1 LTSVPWQ
8 HYRAR
13 AAALNDSGPSEKTD
27 AARYFKADTFTMTNL
42 TPSLKPSWQRPIYA
56 FLGCV
61 SLAIG
66 IVALVVPLIPGIV
79 FLALAAACFSRS
91 SPAMDRWLTTH
102 PRFGKLIT
110 NWQTSGA
117 ISRTTKWVITASMVA
132 SFSLIF
138 LETQSRGIQAVVA
151 VIMLAVLVYVWR
163 RPEQPSLPAVAQA

>member
-1 LTSVPWQ
+1 MANPTSTLT
-8 HYRAR
+8 
-13 AAALNDSGPSEKTD
+13 
-27 AARYFKADTFTMTNL
+27 
-42 TPSLKPSWQRPIYA
+42 PSWQRPIYMV
-56 FLGCV
+56 LGCL

-110 NWQTSGA
+110 NWQTAGA
-117 ISRTTKWVITASMVA
+117 ISRSTKWVITGSMVA

-138 LETQSRGIQAVVA
+138 LETQSRFIQLAVAIV
-151 VIMLAVLVYVWR
+151 MLAVLVYVWR
-163 RPEQPSLPAVAQA
+163 RPEQASVPAAA

>member
-1 LTSVPWQ
+1 MANSTSTLT
-8 HYRAR
+8 
-13 AAALNDSGPSEKTD
+13 
-27 AARYFKADTFTMTNL
+27 
-42 TPSLKPSWQRPIYA
+42 PSWQRPIYMV
-56 FLGCV
+56 LGCV

-110 NWQTSGA
+110 NWQTAGA
-117 ISRTTKWVITASMVA
+117 ISRSTKWVITGSMVA

-138 LETQSRGIQAVVA
+138 LETQSRGIQLAMAIV
-151 VIMLAVLVYVWR
+151 MLAVLVYVWR
-163 RPEQPSLPAVAQA
+163 RPEQPSAPAAA